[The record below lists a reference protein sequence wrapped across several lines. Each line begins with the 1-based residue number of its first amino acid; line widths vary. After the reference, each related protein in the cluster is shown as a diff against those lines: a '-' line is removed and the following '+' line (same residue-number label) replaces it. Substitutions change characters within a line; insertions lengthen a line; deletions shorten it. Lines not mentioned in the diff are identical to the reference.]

1 MNHTR
6 RMVLMALFIAMASVL
21 HVVESW
27 VPLPL
32 PVPGIKIGLANIVS
46 LIVIATFGW
55 RDAMYVVIIRVLI
68 ASLFG
73 GVFLGPAF
81 AMSMSGAIVSTVVM
95 AYVHGH
101 WHRTFS
107 FVGIS
112 IIGAVVHNGA
122 QILMAA
128 FMVSSLTLLWYLPY
142 LILFA
147 VPTGLV
153 TGMTV
158 VYFLTK
164 APKSMQEQLK

>member
-27 VPLPL
+27 IPLPL
-32 PVPGIKIGLANIVS
+32 PVPGIKLGLANIIS

-55 RDAMYVVIIRVLI
+55 RDAVYVVIIRVFI

-81 AMSMSGAIVSTVVM
+81 AMSMSGAIVSTVTM
-95 AYVHGH
+95 AYVYKYWYH
-101 WHRTFS
+101 TFS
-107 FVGIS
+107 FIGIS
-112 IIGAVVHNGA
+112 IIGAVIHNVA
-122 QILMAA
+122 QIMMAA
-128 FMVSSLTLLWYLPY
+128 LVVSSITLLWYLPY

-147 VPTGLV
+147 VPTGWA
-153 TGMTV
+153 TGITV

-164 APKSMQEQLK
+164 APSLCKGN